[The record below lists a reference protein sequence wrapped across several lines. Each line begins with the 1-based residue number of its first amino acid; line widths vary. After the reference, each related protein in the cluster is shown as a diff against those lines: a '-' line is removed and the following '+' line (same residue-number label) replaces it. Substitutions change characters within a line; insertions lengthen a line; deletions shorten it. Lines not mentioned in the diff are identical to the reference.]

1 MDFIMNNWFMII
13 AVISIVV
20 VGGLAIYK
28 FANQP
33 SSEQLKKVK
42 EWLLY
47 AVTLAEKE
55 LGGGTGA
62 LKLRLVYDQFVLK
75 FPWLAKVVSFETFS
89 KLVDESLDEMNHLL
103 TTNDKIQDFVGGSTH
118 E

>member
-1 MDFIMNNWFMII
+1 MEFITNNWFMIVVTI
-13 AVISIVV
+13 CVVI
-20 VGGLAIYK
+20 VGGIYIVK

-33 SSEQLKKVK
+33 SSEQIKKVK

-62 LKLRLVYDQFVLK
+62 LKLRQVYDQFVVK
-75 FPWLAKVVSFETFS
+75 FPWLAKIISFDKFS

-103 TTNDKIQDFVGGSTH
+103 TTNNKIQEFVEG
-118 E
+118 

>member
-1 MDFIMNNWFMII
+1 MNFITNNWFMII
-13 AVISIVV
+13 ATISVLV
-20 VGGLAIYK
+20 VGGIFVYR
-28 FANQP
+28 FAKQP
-33 SSEQLKKVK
+33 SSEQIKKVK

-75 FPWLAKVVSFETFS
+75 FPWLAKILTFEKFS
-89 KLVDESLDEMNHLL
+89 DLVDESLEEMDKLL
-103 TTNDKIQDFVGGSTH
+103 TTNNKIQKFVEG
-118 E
+118 